1 VRELQLVQDL
11 TVEGALHPN
20 APRQAA
26 EPDVPRTIDRVAPDA
41 GEARSDQV
49 GEEALGDAAAVELDE
64 RRPADD
70 AFTWHRD
77 GLPAPRPVGPGGHVP
92 APQAQRQ
99 VERQRSSYVALVAAL
114 ADLAQQGRVDQPAG
128 VRGAIAAFVVAWA
141 LVFGQLALGHDPA
154 LSHSKTA
161 QKQKTTKKSTAGSS
175 STNAQTQDQTQ
186 TQTPAPVTTSQS

>member
-1 VRELQLVQDL
+1 MKESPKER
-11 TVEGALHPN
+11 
-20 APRQAA
+20 
-26 EPDVPRTIDRVAPDA
+26 
-41 GEARSDQV
+41 ARRI
-49 GEEALGDAAAVELDE
+49 
-64 RRPADD
+64 RR
-70 AFTWHRD
+70 
-77 GLPAPRPVGPGGHVP
+77 L
-92 APQAQRQ
+92 
-99 VERQRSSYVALVAAL
+99 
-114 ADLAQQGRVDQPAG
+114 G